1 MVYSAPN
8 AHYTVWGLKKEIL
21 LFGGKLQAAIFL
33 FKPNRLFLLV
43 ATRLIRTSHYV
54 FRYPKKAMSVLYHLV
69 SMSRANLM

>member
-43 ATRLIRTSHYV
+43 ATRLIRTGYFKHYSIKS
-54 FRYPKKAMSVLYHLV
+54 FALL
-69 SMSRANLM
+69 A

>member
-33 FKPNRLFLLV
+33 LSQIDYFYLL
-43 ATRLIRTSHYV
+43 RQD
-54 FRYPKKAMSVLYHLV
+54 
-69 SMSRANLM
+69 